1 MNAFFSER
9 YASRGRL
16 RRKINSQWIFGAQ
29 IQTPVQFSSSTV
41 FISAVTKENMKTDR
55 PNPLPEIARSPKESS
70 DYEPD
75 WRRQCAELYRL
86 KIEQADDPNQ
96 KVAEIWAK
104 EPDELVLQL
113 VLFHLNGPCLM
124 RGAIHYAVNCWRSNF
139 KTGIAS
145 RIKAMVVADFLEEEI
160 AIEFGTET
168 HNISLFEYLF
178 FDARQYR
185 RHRGWLKTV
194 CFRRG
199 EPTVEARTESRL
211 LQLAIRRG
219 KQGVR
224 EALLDQV
231 AASEHTRCPNAL
243 KRLARNAADRAAE
256 YYLGLDASGEPP
268 SPADFKVLRDIAHLE
283 KVFGLP
289 IFEET
294 SASKTTPCS
303 ESAKVRLE
311 RLEAIDWETLNL
323 RSASDVAEMTAYFNK
338 AALKALALRAEAE
351 TDADASSFPL
361 TTTTGAKRISWR
373 KVISELKKLGIEAA

>member
-1 MNAFFSER
+1 
-9 YASRGRL
+9 
-16 RRKINSQWIFGAQ
+16 
-29 IQTPVQFSSSTV
+29 
-41 FISAVTKENMKTDR
+41 MKTDR

-96 KVAEIWAK
+96 KVAEIWTK
-104 EPDELVLQL
+104 EPDELVPQL

-124 RGAIHYAVNCWRSNF
+124 NSAIHYAVNCWRSNF

-145 RIKAMVVADFLEEEI
+145 RIKAMVVADFPAEEI

-168 HNISLFEYLF
+168 PNIWVLENLF
-178 FDARQYR
+178 FDVRQYR
-185 RHRGWLKTV
+185 RHRGWLKTF
-194 CFRRG
+194 CFRPG

-211 LQLAIRRG
+211 LQLAITRG
-219 KQGVR
+219 KRAVR

-231 AASEHTRCPNAL
+231 VASEHTRCPNAFT
-243 KRLARNAADRAAE
+243 RFARNAADRAAE
-256 YYLGLDASGEPP
+256 YYLGLDALGEPA
-268 SPADFKVLRDIAHLE
+268 SPADLKVLRDMAHLE

-303 ESAKVRLE
+303 ESAEVRLA
-311 RLEAIDWETLNL
+311 RLEAVDWETLNL
-323 RSASDVAEMTAYFNK
+323 LSASIVADMTAHLNK

-351 TDADASSFPL
+351 TDVDALSLPL
-361 TTTTGAKRISWR
+361 TATTGAKRISWR
-373 KVISELKKLGIEAA
+373 KIISELKKLGMEAA